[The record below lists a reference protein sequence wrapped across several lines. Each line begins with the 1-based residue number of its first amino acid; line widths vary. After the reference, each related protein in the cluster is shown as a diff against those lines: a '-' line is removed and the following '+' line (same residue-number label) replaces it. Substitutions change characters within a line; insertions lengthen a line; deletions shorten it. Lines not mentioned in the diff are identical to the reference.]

1 MSVITRSALEASPLA
16 DLHTIASELGLDG
29 YRRLRKA
36 DLVDRIIVQQGGEE
50 AVAATAT
57 NGDGSDEVTEAPKR
71 RSRGGRSSRSRRKDA
86 DEDVV
91 VVADEVVEAE
101 EVAETEEAAETEVDF
116 VIEPVGDSDVET
128 EAEAQERPKRRSRG
142 GRGGRDRDR
151 GGDREGGGDRERG
164 GDRNG
169 GRDRDRGERADRDRG
184 ERDSDAPER
193 EDRIIEGTVELLP
206 NGSGFVRLTPP
217 EPSDDDVYVSA
228 AQVRRC
234 ELVSGDKVGGPVRE
248 PRRSERYPSLIRI
261 DTING
266 RPADEVAEG
275 THFDDL
281 PCTLPTERLA
291 LGSEDATL
299 KAIEWLTPIGK
310 GSRVAIVGEAH
321 AGKSEALKRLA
332 GALKSIE
339 GLEVH
344 VVLAAVRPE
353 ECAEWRASDIEPVAS
368 LSLSASADAAGQAVE
383 RAVDTAKRITARG
396 GDVVVLI
403 DGLDSIA
410 PHAARRALAAA
421 RNVVDGGSLT
431 IVATATAPVGGE
443 TTIIALDRTLT
454 RTGRFPALDLVASGT
469 LRPELLVGDAGA
481 DAIAQARAQALG

>member
-1 MSVITRSALEASPLA
+1 MTVLHRDALEASPLA
-16 DLHTIASELGLDG
+16 DLHTIASELGIDG

-50 AVAATAT
+50 AVAAAASD
-57 NGDGSDEVTEAPKR
+57 GDGSDEVTEAPKR
-71 RSRGGRSSRSRRKDA
+71 RSRGARSSRSRRKDA
-86 DEDVV
+86 DEDVI
-91 VVADEVVEAE
+91 ATEDEVVEE
-101 EVAETEEAAETEVDF
+101 EIEAEEAAEIEVD
-116 VIEPVGDSDVET
+116 VDIEPVGDSDVET

-151 GGDREGGGDRERG
+151 GGDRDRGSDRERG

-169 GRDRDRGERADRDRG
+169 DRDRDRD
-184 ERDSDAPER
+184 ERDAAPADR

-332 GALKSIE
+332 GALKSVE

-353 ECAEWRASDIEPVAS
+353 ECAEWRAGEIEPVAS
-368 LSLSASADAAGQAVE
+368 LSLAASPDAAGQAVE

-403 DGLDSIA
+403 DGLDSVA

-481 DAIAQARAQALG
+481 DAIAQARAQALGA